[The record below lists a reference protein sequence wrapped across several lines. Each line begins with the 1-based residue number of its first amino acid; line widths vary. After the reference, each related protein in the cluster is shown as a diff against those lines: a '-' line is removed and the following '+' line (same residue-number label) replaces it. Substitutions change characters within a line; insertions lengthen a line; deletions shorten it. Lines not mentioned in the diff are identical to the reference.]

1 MQNPYEVLG
10 LKEGASIEEVKRAY
24 RELVKKYHPDQ
35 YADNPLKDLAEE
47 KLREINDAYKAIMD
61 GYAGSNNYN
70 HDRSYNSGNTTYS
83 DNESMYYEVI
93 NALNR
98 NDLYAAENILN
109 NMRDRS
115 AQWYYL
121 YGHIN
126 YRRGRFGEAYNC
138 FRMAVNMD
146 PNNMEYREAL
156 NNMEMQRGV
165 YQGDVYRR
173 TMNDDCCQT
182 LFTIWACDT
191 CCECMGG
198 DMFRCF

>member
-10 LKEGASIEEVKRAY
+10 LKEGASIEEVKKAY

-35 YADNPLKDLAEE
+35 YTDNPLKDLAEE

-61 GYAGSNNYN
+61 GYAGSNNCN

-109 NMRDRS
+109 SMRDRS

-121 YGHIN
+121 YGHVN
-126 YRRGRFGEAYNC
+126 YRKGRFGEAYNC
-138 FRMAVNMD
+138 FRTAVNMD
-146 PNNMEYREAL
+146 PSNMEYREAL

-173 TMNDDCCQT
+173 TMNDDCCRT

-191 CCECMGG
+191 CCECIGG
-198 DMFRCF
+198 DMIRCF

>member
-10 LKEGASIEEVKRAY
+10 LKEGASIEEVKKAY

-47 KLREINDAYKAIMD
+47 KLREINDAYKAIMEGEAFRSD
-61 GYAGSNNYN
+61 YAN
-70 HDRSYNSGNTTYS
+70 DRTYGSGNSSCS
-83 DNESMYYEVI
+83 DSSSMYYEVI

-98 NDLYAAENILN
+98 NDLYAAEAILN
-109 NMRDRS
+109 RMTDRS

-121 YGHIN
+121 YGHVN

-138 FRMAVNMD
+138 FRTAVNMD
-146 PNNMEYREAL
+146 PGNIEYREAL

-182 LFTIWACDT
+182 LFAIWACDT